1 MYNSIED
8 WMAANKLVI
17 NGDKTHLLLAA
28 NRAQQNKRE
37 NVTFCA
43 GGFNIEQSVTFCAGG
58 FNIEQSDN
66 EKLLVGIVSG
76 T

>member
-43 GGFNIEQSVTFCAGG
+43 GGFNIEQS
-58 FNIEQSDN
+58 DN